1 MTIQIETKRMVL
13 KIGKH
18 EDLSE
23 IVSYFQRNQSFLSSF
38 EPIQPDIFY
47 TKARQREMMKND
59 LLEWKEGRTLRLWLF
74 EKNNPKRVI
83 GSIRFSSVV
92 RGAFQS
98 CFLGYRL
105 DRELERQG
113 LMTEAL
119 REAIP
124 FVFHHLHLHRIEANV
139 MPRNLASRRVVE
151 KLGFREEG
159 LAKRYLKIHG
169 EWEDHIH
176 YAVVIEEWKGEWK
189 NGE

>member
-1 MTIQIETKRMVL
+1 MTIQIETERMIL
-13 KIGKH
+13 KTGVV

-23 IVSYFQRNQSFLSSF
+23 IVSYFQRNKSFLAPF

-47 TKARQREMMKND
+47 TKAKQREVMKND
-59 LLEWKEGRTLRLWLF
+59 FLEWKEEKSLRLWLF
-74 EKNNPKRVI
+74 EKSKPQRVI
-83 GSIRFSSVV
+83 GSIRFANVV

-105 DRELERQG
+105 DQDCERKG

-124 FVFHHLHLHRIEANV
+124 LAFDRLHLHRIEANV

-151 KLGFREEG
+151 KLGFRQEG
-159 LAKRYLKIHG
+159 LAKRYLNIYGK
-169 EWEDHIH
+169 WEDHIH
-176 YAVVIEEWKGEWK
+176 YAIVREEWKGEWK
-189 NGE
+189 DGE